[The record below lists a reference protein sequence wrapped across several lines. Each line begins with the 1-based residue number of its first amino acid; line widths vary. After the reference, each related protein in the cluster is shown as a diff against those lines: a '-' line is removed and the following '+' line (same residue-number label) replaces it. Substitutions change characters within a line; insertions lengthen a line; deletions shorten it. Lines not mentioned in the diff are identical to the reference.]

1 MATPSQP
8 DAFELADYMR
18 VVRRRW
24 LIVVVCACLG
34 VLVAAAYVAATPKT
48 YTATAAV
55 FVNANAASATQLLGS
70 RTSGLA
76 VNMDNE
82 AQVVQS
88 NPVAVPA
95 AKAMRA
101 SDSPVELVKH
111 VNVAVPANTT
121 VLQISCSGPT
131 PKWAASCAEA
141 FASAYLSR
149 REALA
154 KGKVTF
160 EIQQLEG
167 RENEALTKVLTLR
180 KQIAETPPSNSF
192 KRAQLRSEV
201 SGSKAELLQL
211 RSDVSALTGSVN
223 YNPGYVLTPATAPV
237 SPSSP
242 KPLLDLPSG
251 LLAGLLIGLLAAF
264 IVDRRDDRIH
274 TARDLERFLDLP
286 VLFNLP
292 RYRPESPSGLA
303 MPRTEAGQS
312 FTALAEAVAS
322 GLGDGNHVLFIAASS
337 PGRGAGIVA
346 ANLAA
351 ALARVRSDVLLVC
364 ADTQSAGILWLL
376 GVEDGRGLSDL
387 LTGSARL
394 TEVSHPVAK
403 LPRLRVIP
411 PGTASAILGELD
423 YGDSQRLVADLR
435 RVVRYVII
443 VAQAAGTG
451 LDAFALAEFSDAAL
465 VVAETSGTRKGDV
478 ASCVARLDRLR
489 TPVLGAAVLSAG
501 HLPRAVARSMDTP
514 LKVPPGRGQPDLAA
528 PDGRGGPLPSSLE
541 QALAS
546 REAALP
552 SAQTTKARARKG

>member
-1 MATPSQP
+1 MATPSHP
-8 DAFELADYMR
+8 DAFELADYLR
-18 VVRRRW
+18 VLRRRW
-24 LIVVVCACLG
+24 WIVVAFACLG
-34 VLVAAAYVAATPKT
+34 VLVAGAYVVKTPKT

-88 NPVAVPA
+88 NPVADPA
-95 AKAMRA
+95 GKAMRA
-101 SDSPVELVKH
+101 SDSPAELVKH

-131 PKWAASCAEA
+131 PQWAASCAEA
-141 FASAYLSR
+141 FASSYLSR

-160 EIQQLEG
+160 EINQLEQ
-167 RENEALTKVLTLR
+167 REHDALAKVLTLR
-180 KQIAETPPSNSF
+180 KQIAATPPGNSS
-192 KRAQLRSEV
+192 KRALLRSEV
-201 SGSKAELLQL
+201 SGSKAELLTL
-211 RSDVSALTGSVN
+211 RGDVSALTGSVN
-223 YNPGYVLTPATAPV
+223 YNPGYVLTPATAPA

-251 LLAGLLIGLLAAF
+251 LLAGLLLGLLAAF
-264 IVDRRDDRIH
+264 IADRRDRRIH

-286 VLFNLP
+286 VLFDLP
-292 RYRPESPSGLA
+292 RYPPESQPGLIT
-303 MPRTEAGQS
+303 PRTEAGQA

-322 GLGDGNHVLFIAASS
+322 GLGDGNHVLFVAASS

-364 ADTQSAGILWLL
+364 ADQQSAGMLRLL
-376 GVEDGRGLSDL
+376 GVDDGRGLSDL

-394 TEVSHPVAK
+394 TEVAHPVAK

-411 PGTASAILGELD
+411 PGTASAVLGDLD

-443 VAQAAGTG
+443 LAQAAAGTG

-465 VVAETSGTRKGDV
+465 VVAETSGTKKDDV

-501 HLPRAVARSMDTP
+501 HLPRAAARSMDAP
-514 LKVPPGRGQPDLAA
+514 PSVPPGRGQPELAPA
-528 PDGRGGPLPSSLE
+528 DRGGPLPPSLE

-546 REAALP
+546 REAAALP
-552 SAQTTKARARKG
+552 PAQAARVRKG

>member
-1 MATPSQP
+1 MATPSHP
-8 DAFELADYMR
+8 DAFELADYLR
-18 VVRRRW
+18 VLRRRW

-34 VLVAAAYVAATPKT
+34 VLLAAVYVLKTPKT
-48 YTATAAV
+48 YTSTAAV

-101 SDSPVELVKH
+101 TESPADLVKH

-121 VLQISCSGPT
+121 VLQISCSGST
-131 PKWAASCAEA
+131 PQWAAHCAEA

-160 EIQQLEG
+160 EIQQLEQ
-167 RENEALTKVLTLR
+167 RERDALTSIISLR
-180 KQIAETPPSNSF
+180 NKISTTPVQGNQ
-192 KRAQLRSEV
+192 RALLRSEV
-201 SGSKAELLQL
+201 SGKKAELLQL
-211 RSDVSALTGSVN
+211 RGDVSALSGSVN
-223 YNPGYVLTPATAPV
+223 YNPGYVLTPATAPL
-237 SPSSP
+237 SASSP

-251 LLAGLLIGLLAAF
+251 LLLGLLAGMLAAF
-264 IVDRRDDRIH
+264 IADRRDDRIH

-292 RYRPESPSGLA
+292 RYRPESQFSLIT
-303 MPRTEAGQS
+303 PRSEAGQS

-364 ADTQSAGILWLL
+364 ADQQSAYTLRLL
-376 GVEDGRGLSDL
+376 GVEDGLGLSDL
-387 LTGSARL
+387 MTGSARL
-394 TEVSHPVAK
+394 PEAAHPVAK
-403 LPRLRVIP
+403 ISRLRVIP
-411 PGTASAILGELD
+411 PGTASAALAELD

-435 RVVRYVII
+435 RVVKYVII

-501 HLPRAVARSMDTP
+501 HLPRSAARSLDA
-514 LKVPPGRGQPDLAA
+514 PPSMRTGRGQPELAPA
-528 PDGRGGPLPSSLE
+528 DRGGPLSPSLE
-541 QALAS
+541 EALAS
-546 REAALP
+546 REAAALP
-552 SAQTTKARARKG
+552 SAQATRTRKG

>member
-1 MATPSQP
+1 MATPSHP
-8 DAFELADYMR
+8 DAFELADYLR
-18 VVRRRW
+18 VLRRRW
-24 LIVVVCACLG
+24 WIVLVCACLG
-34 VLVAAAYVAATPKT
+34 ILAAAAFVVKTSKT
-48 YTATAAV
+48 YTSTAAV

-88 NPVAVPA
+88 NPVAAPA
-95 AKAMRA
+95 AKAMRT

-111 VNVAVPANTT
+111 VDVAVPANTT

-131 PKWAASCAEA
+131 PQWAASCAEA
-141 FASAYLSR
+141 FASSYLSR

-160 EIQQLEG
+160 EIDQLEQ
-167 RENEALTKVLTLR
+167 RERDALSKVIAVR
-180 KQIAETPPSNSF
+180 KQIAQTPPGNST
-192 KRAQLRSEV
+192 KRALLRAEV
-201 SGSKAELLQL
+201 SGSKAELLTL
-211 RSDVSALTGSVN
+211 RGDVSALTGSVN
-223 YNPGYVLTPATAPV
+223 YNPGYVLTPAAAPQ

-242 KPLLDLPSG
+242 KPLLALPSG
-251 LLAGLLIGLLAAF
+251 LLAGLLLGLLAAF
-264 IVDRRDDRIH
+264 IVDRRDNRIH

-292 RYRPESPSGLA
+292 RYRPESQPGLIT
-303 MPRTEAGQS
+303 PRTEAGQA

-364 ADTQSAGILWLL
+364 ADQQSAGTLRLL

-394 TEVSHPVAK
+394 TEVAHPVAK

-411 PGTASAILGELD
+411 PGTASAVLGELD

-443 VAQAAGTG
+443 LAQAGGTG

-465 VVAETSGTRKGDV
+465 VVAETSGTKKDDV
-478 ASCVARLDRLR
+478 AGCVARLDRLR

-501 HLPRAVARSMDTP
+501 HPPRGVTRSVDAP
-514 LKVPPGRGQPDLAA
+514 PSIPPGRGQPELAPA
-528 PDGRGGPLPSSLE
+528 DRGGPLPPSLE

-546 REAALP
+546 RDAAALP
-552 SAQTTKARARKG
+552 SAQAARARKG

>member
-1 MATPSQP
+1 MATPSHP
-8 DAFELADYMR
+8 EAFELADYLR
-18 VVRRRW
+18 VLRRRW
-24 LIVVVCACLG
+24 WIVVTFTCLG
-34 VLVAAAYVAATPKT
+34 LLAAAAYLVATPKT

-88 NPVAVPA
+88 TPVAVPA

-101 SDSPVELVKH
+101 TESPAELVEH
-111 VNVAVPANTT
+111 VTVAVPANTT
-121 VLQISCSGPT
+121 VLQISCAGASPR
-131 PKWAASCAEA
+131 WAAACAEA
-141 FASAYLSR
+141 FASSYLSR

-160 EIQQLEG
+160 EIQQLEQ
-167 RENEALTKVLTLR
+167 RERDALTSIITLR
-180 KQIAETPPSNSF
+180 KKITETPPQG
-192 KRAQLRSEV
+192 AQRTLLRSEV
-201 SGSKAELLQL
+201 SGKKAELLQL
-211 RSDVSALTGSVN
+211 RGDVSALSGSVN
-223 YNPGYVLTPATAPV
+223 YNPGYVLTPAAAPQ

-242 KPLLDLPSG
+242 KPLLVLPSG

-264 IVDRRDDRIH
+264 IADRRDHHIH
-274 TARDLERFLDLP
+274 AARDLERFLDLP

-292 RYRPESPSGLA
+292 RYRPDSQPALIT
-303 MPRTEAGQS
+303 PRSEAGQA

-364 ADTQSAGILWLL
+364 ADQHSAYTLRLL

-394 TEVSHPVAK
+394 TEAAHPVAK
-403 LPRLRVIP
+403 IARLRVIP
-411 PGTASAILGELD
+411 PGTASAVISELD

-443 VAQAAGTG
+443 LAQAAGTG

-465 VVAETSGTRKGDV
+465 VVAETSGTKRDDV
-478 ASCVARLDRLR
+478 LNCVARLDRLR
-489 TPVLGAAVLSAG
+489 TPVLGAAMLSAG
-501 HLPRAVARSMDTP
+501 HLPRSVARSMAA
-514 LKVPPGRGQPDLAA
+514 PPSVGAGRGQPELAA
-528 PDGRGGPLPSSLE
+528 SDRGGPLPPSLE
-541 QALAS
+541 QALQS
-546 REAALP
+546 RDAAALP
-552 SAQTTKARARKG
+552 AQAVRTRKG